1 MTSLVFTF
9 REQKKSSTLKKSVE
23 DESTFVVPPHVPLKS
38 ARLGTSIPYLC
49 NGRTRASLLWFQ
61 EASCRSIQEALF
73 YRFSPLPT
81 LLKNNEVPYFFD
93 ATISFSLLN
102 IGFIVKRLT

>member
-1 MTSLVFTF
+1 MTSLVSLSGN
-9 REQKKSSTLKKSVE
+9 KKSPLHSKKSVE
-23 DESTFVVPPHVPLKS
+23 DELSFVVPPHVPLKS

-49 NGRTRASLLWFQ
+49 NGRTRASLLGFQ

-73 YRFSPLPT
+73 YRLSPLPT
-81 LLKNNEVPYFFD
+81 LFKNNEVPYFFD

-102 IGFIVKRLT
+102 LDLIVKTLT